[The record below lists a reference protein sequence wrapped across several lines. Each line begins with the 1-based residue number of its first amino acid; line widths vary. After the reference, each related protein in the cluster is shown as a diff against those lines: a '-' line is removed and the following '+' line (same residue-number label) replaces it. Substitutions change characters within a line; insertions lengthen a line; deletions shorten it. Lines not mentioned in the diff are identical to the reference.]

1 MPNRRILSLWFPRLG
16 AERLLRQGR
25 MREVGPFAVVKDLGQ
40 MQVLSSLS
48 QEASAAGLYRDQP
61 IRDAQAICPNLVT
74 RLQNEQAEALFL
86 RGLARW
92 SGKFTPW
99 ISLEP
104 PIVYCWISQAVRIF
118 LGAKRPSLSISKVK
132 PVILASLCKRGLPI
146 PQGRLGPW
154 HVMWRRVPRP
164 SIQGRY

>member
-74 RLQNEQAEALFL
+74 RLQNEQAEALVKRAL
-86 RGLARW
+86 RPVRFAGASPNL
-92 SGKFTPW
+92 GKW
-99 ISLEP
+99 
-104 PIVYCWISQAVRIF
+104 
-118 LGAKRPSLSISKVK
+118 
-132 PVILASLCKRGLPI
+132 PVHL
-146 PQGRLGPW
+146 
-154 HVMWRRVPRP
+154 
-164 SIQGRY
+164 